1 MIKKTKLFK
10 ALRTYKILIIILAV
24 ILFYVGL
31 RYVLAP
37 DASPEKL
44 MNDFMAGFFLV
55 FGALQ
60 INTLNSTKEAIRKYD
75 PIAKKFP
82 WYAEVYPFVF
92 LFFGVALHTNSIPI
106 IVSVFT
112 ILMLGIQTYGIIKTL
127 KKGTR
132 VLCACAGTKFSI
144 PLSYV
149 AVTQNGIMIT
159 MAVLIIL
166 LNLI

>member
-10 ALRTYKILIIILAV
+10 ALNTYKILIIILAV

-37 DASPEKL
+37 YSDLDKFL
-44 MNDFMAGFFLV
+44 NDFMAGFFLIFSV
-55 FGALQ
+55 LQ
-60 INTLNSTKEAIRKYD
+60 INTLNSKKEALRKYD

-112 ILMLGIQTYGIIKTL
+112 ILMLGIQTCGIIKAL

>member
-112 ILMLGIQTYGIIKTL
+112 ILMLGIQTACY
-127 KKGTR
+127 
-132 VLCACAGTKFSI
+132 VLAREQSSRYLFRMWQLRRTE
-144 PLSYV
+144 L
-149 AVTQNGIMIT
+149 
-159 MAVLIIL
+159 
-166 LNLI
+166 